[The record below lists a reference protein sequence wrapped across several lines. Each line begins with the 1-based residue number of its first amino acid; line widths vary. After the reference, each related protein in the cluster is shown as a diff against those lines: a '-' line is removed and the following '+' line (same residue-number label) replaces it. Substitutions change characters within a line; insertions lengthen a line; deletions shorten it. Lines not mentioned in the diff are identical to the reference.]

1 MGVRIKGR
9 IQAKTQGNGEGVRM
23 LPSIMMN
30 EAGLYWMKFME
41 EDEKV
46 DNIGN
51 KYADDKQEI

>member
-1 MGVRIKGR
+1 
-9 IQAKTQGNGEGVRM
+9 M